1 MATGKFITFEGIDGS
16 GKSTQLQR
24 CADALIEKGV
34 DVLVTKNPGGT
45 KLGLEL
51 RHILLHHDGPIEP
64 MSELLLYVADR
75 VQHIEEVIKPA
86 LAKGQVVLCD
96 RFSDSTLAYQ
106 GYGRQ
111 LGCEKINA
119 LYQMAF
125 GDFEPDQTFW
135 FAGPVE
141 ILLARA
147 KNRSEAD
154 RLEQED
160 VTFFQRIHDGFDAL
174 STESP
179 NRMVRVDATESM
191 DAITAQVLA
200 KMVIAQAV

>member
-1 MATGKFITFEGIDGS
+1 
-16 GKSTQLQR
+16 
-24 CADALIEKGV
+24 
-34 DVLVTKNPGGT
+34 VTKNPGGT
-45 KLGLEL
+45 KLGGEL
-51 RHILLHHDGPIEP
+51 RNILLHHDGPIEP

-111 LGCEKINA
+111 LGCDKINA
-119 LYQMAF
+119 LYQIAF
-125 GDFEPDQTFW
+125 GDFQPDQTFW

-160 VTFFQRIHDGFDAL
+160 VSFFQRIHDGFDAL
-174 STESP
+174 ANQHSQ
-179 NRMVRVDATESM
+179 RIVRVDATQSM
-191 DAITAQVLA
+191 DDITERVLSKMKAAQLV
-200 KMVIAQAV
+200 